1 MENHSIPGQ
10 LDLLSLSGGKP
21 APAAPQVR
29 QRSVPADSPEQ
40 SAEESAA
47 VRTLLIVDTETTGLD
62 PQLDHCLEIGV
73 ILFDVPSRQLLA
85 QQSFLL
91 PVETNAAEAINR
103 IPASATNLPQ
113 PWRPALSY
121 LRSLLDAADVLVAH
135 NAAFDRQWFGRG
147 HLPATDKRW
156 LCSMEDVRWPAG
168 RQLRSR
174 PSVRD
179 LALAYEIPVWAAH
192 RALTDCTYLAEVFRR
207 CEDLEQLLE
216 RGLEPRQLMRAQV
229 SYDDRHLARD
239 AGFRWN
245 EPVKGAWARRLSER
259 EARDLDFP
267 VVPVDPQVPLAS

>member
-10 LDLLSLSGGKP
+10 LDLLSVSGGQS
-21 APAAPQVR
+21 APAASRVQKRSDPAASPQQV
-29 QRSVPADSPEQ
+29 A
-40 SAEESAA
+40 AESAA
-47 VRTLLIVDTETTGLD
+47 VRTLLIIDTETTGLD
-62 PQLDHCLEIGV
+62 PQLDHCLEVGV

-91 PVETNAAEAINR
+91 PVEANAAEAINR
-103 IPASATNLPQ
+103 IPAAATNLPQ

-121 LRSLLDAADVLVAH
+121 LQSLLDAADVLVAH

-147 HLPATDKRW
+147 HLPATDKPW
-156 LCSMEDVRWPAG
+156 LCSMEDMRWPAE
-168 RQLRSR
+168 RLLRSR

-192 RALTDCTYLAEVFRR
+192 RALTDCIYLAEVFRR
-207 CEDLEQLLE
+207 CDELEQLVL

-267 VVPVDPQVPLAS
+267 VVPVDPPMPMAS

>member
-10 LDLLSLSGGKP
+10 LDLLSVSGGQS
-21 APAAPQVR
+21 APAASRVQKRSDPAASPQQV
-29 QRSVPADSPEQ
+29 A
-40 SAEESAA
+40 AESAA
-47 VRTLLIVDTETTGLD
+47 VRTLLIIDTETTGLD
-62 PQLDHCLEIGV
+62 PQLDHCLEVGV

-91 PVETNAAEAINR
+91 PVEANAAEAINR
-103 IPASATNLPQ
+103 IPAAATNLPQ

-121 LRSLLDAADVLVAH
+121 LQSLLDAADVLVAH

-147 HLPATDKRW
+147 HLPATDKPW
-156 LCSMEDVRWPAG
+156 LCSMEDMRWPAE
-168 RQLRSR
+168 RLLRSR

-192 RALTDCTYLAEVFRR
+192 RALTDCIYLAEVFRR
-207 CEDLEQLLE
+207 CDELEQLVE

-245 EPVKGAWARRLSER
+245 EPVKGAWARRISER
-259 EARDLDFP
+259 EARDLEFP
-267 VVPVDPQVPLAS
+267 VVPVDPPMPMAS